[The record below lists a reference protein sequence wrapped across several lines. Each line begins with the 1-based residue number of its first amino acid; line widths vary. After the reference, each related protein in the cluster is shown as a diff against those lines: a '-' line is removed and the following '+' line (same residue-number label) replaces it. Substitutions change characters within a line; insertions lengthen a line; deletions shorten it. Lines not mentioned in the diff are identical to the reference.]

1 MENGGADALVHET
14 DDNYVKFSKLLARAV
29 AEGRV
34 DGKWRCG
41 TCGMRFRTE
50 ADSVNCCVQVA
61 RSA

>member
-34 DGKWRCG
+34 DGKWR
-41 TCGMRFRTE
+41 MRDLRH
-50 ADSVNCCVQVA
+50 AIPN
-61 RSA
+61 RS